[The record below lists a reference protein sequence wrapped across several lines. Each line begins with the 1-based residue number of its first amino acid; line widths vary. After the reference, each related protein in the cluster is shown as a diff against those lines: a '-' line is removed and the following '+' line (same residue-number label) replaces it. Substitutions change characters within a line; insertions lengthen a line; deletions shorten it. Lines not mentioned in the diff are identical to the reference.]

1 MKILI
6 VDDEPLARRRLA
18 SQIDDLAAGE
28 VVGEADDGIACL
40 AAIARLVP
48 DVVLLDVRMP
58 GMDGLEVARHLRL
71 LEQPP
76 IVIFTTAYDQHALAA
91 FETHALDYLLKPVRS
106 ERLREALHRAASLC
120 LAREVLAEQTA
131 SALGHRRHVSAI
143 VGGALRL
150 LPVTEILYFHADQG
164 YVSAVAV
171 NAQLLIED
179 SLSALEAEF
188 TADFVRIHRNAL
200 VQAAHVR
207 GLERD
212 GDGNVSVVFEARPE
226 KLLVS
231 RRLLAQV
238 RKRLRAG
245 S

>member
-150 LPVTEILYFHADQG
+150 LPVAEILYFHADQG

-179 SLSALEAEF
+179 SLSALEEEF

-245 S
+245 

>member
-18 SQIDDLAAGE
+18 YQIEDLGVAE
-28 VVGEADDGIACL
+28 VVGEADDGFACL
-40 AAIARLVP
+40 AAIERLAP

-58 GMDGLEVARHLRL
+58 GMDGLEVARHLRCL
-71 LEQPP
+71 TAPP
-76 IVIFTTAYDQHALAA
+76 IVIFTTAYDEHALAA

-106 ERLREALHRAASLC
+106 ERLHESLQRAASLC
-120 LAREVLAEQTA
+120 VAREVLAEQAA
-131 SALGHRRHVSAI
+131 SALGHRRHVSAV

-150 LPVTEILYFHADQG
+150 LPVAAILYFHADQG

-171 NAQLLIED
+171 TAQLLIED
-179 SLSALEAEF
+179 PLHALEAEF
-188 TADFVRIHRNAL
+188 PEDFVRIHRNAL

-212 GDGNVSVVFEARPE
+212 GDGNVSVVFEGWPE

-231 RRLLAQV
+231 RRLIAGV

-245 S
+245 

>member
-18 SQIDDLAAGE
+18 SQISDLAMGE

-40 AAIARLVP
+40 SAIERWAP

-58 GMDGLEVARHLRL
+58 GMDGLEVARHLRSL
-71 LEQPP
+71 NAPP
-76 IVIFTTAYDQHALAA
+76 IVIFTTAYDEHALAA

-106 ERLREALHRAASLC
+106 ERLRESLQRAASLC
-120 LAREVLAEQTA
+120 LAREVLNEQA
-131 SALGHRRHVSAI
+131 VSALGHRRHVSAV

-150 LPVTEILYFHADQG
+150 LRVAEILYFHADQG
-164 YVSAVAV
+164 YVSAVAA
-171 NAQLLIED
+171 NSQLLIED
-179 SLSALEAEF
+179 SLHALEAEF
-188 TADFVRIHRNAL
+188 PEDFVRIHRNAL

-212 GDGNVSVVFEARPE
+212 GDGNVSVVLEGRTE

-231 RRLLAQV
+231 RRLVAQV

-245 S
+245 

>member
-1 MKILI
+1 MRILI
-6 VDDEPLARRRLA
+6 VDDERLARRRLV
-18 SQIDDLAAGE
+18 SQIDELAAGE

-40 AAIARLVP
+40 AAVARLAP

-58 GMDGLEVARHLRL
+58 GMDGLEVARHLRRL
-71 LEQPP
+71 DPPP

-91 FETHALDYLLKPVRS
+91 FETHALDYLLKPIRS
-106 ERLREALHRAASLC
+106 ERLREALHRAASLWR
-120 LAREVLAEQTA
+120 AREVLTEQA
-131 SALGHRRHVSAI
+131 AHALGQRRHVSAI

-150 LPVTEILYFHADQG
+150 LPVVEILYFHADQG

-171 NAQLLIED
+171 NTQLLIED
-179 SLSALEAEF
+179 SLHALEEEF
-188 TADFVRIHRNAL
+188 IADFVRIHRNAL
-200 VQAAHVR
+200 VQATHVQ

-212 GDGNVSVVFEARPE
+212 GDGNISVVFAGRPE

-245 S
+245 

>member
-120 LAREVLAEQTA
+120 LAREVLAEQTV

-150 LPVTEILYFHADQG
+150 LPVAEILYFHADQG

-179 SLSALEAEF
+179 SLSALEEEF

-245 S
+245 

>member
-150 LPVTEILYFHADQG
+150 LPVAEILYFHADQG

-212 GDGNVSVVFEARPE
+212 GDGNVSVVFEGRPE

-231 RRLLAQV
+231 RRLIAQV

-245 S
+245 

>member
-1 MKILI
+1 MRILI
-6 VDDEPLARRRLA
+6 VDDERLARRRLV

-40 AAIARLVP
+40 AAVARLCP

-58 GMDGLEVARHLRL
+58 GMDGLEVARHLRRL
-71 LEQPP
+71 DPPP
-76 IVIFTTAYDQHALAA
+76 IVIFTTAYDRHALAA
-91 FETHALDYLLKPVRS
+91 FEAHALDYLLKPIRS

-120 LAREVLAEQTA
+120 LAREVLAEQTGH
-131 SALGHRRHVSAI
+131 ALGHRRHVSAI

-150 LPVTEILYFHADQG
+150 LPVVEILYFQADQG

-171 NAQLLIED
+171 NTQLLIED
-179 SLSALEAEF
+179 SLHALEEEF

-212 GDGNVSVVFEARPE
+212 GDGNVSVVFEGRPE

-231 RRLLAQV
+231 RRLIAQV

-245 S
+245 